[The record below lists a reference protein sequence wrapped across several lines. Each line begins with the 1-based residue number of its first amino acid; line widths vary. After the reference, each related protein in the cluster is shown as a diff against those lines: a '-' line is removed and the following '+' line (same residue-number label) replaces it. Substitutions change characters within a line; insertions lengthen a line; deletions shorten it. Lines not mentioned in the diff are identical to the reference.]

1 MERILLDSMTIFDAY
16 RIYYTI
22 FDIYSPISSLFLT
35 PIPNL
40 RVLFLQKN
48 RE

>member
-1 MERILLDSMTIFDAY
+1 MERILLDSMIISDAY
-16 RIYYTI
+16 RIYYTF